1 MARTGGHLHFD
12 AEVVRTQEAV
22 DDLKLPVGAVGA
34 VAFARPL
41 GVRNIRLHNRHVKA
55 ILAPARYEL
64 SVVPVASGV
73 RWFQLAK
80 DRQSKK
86 VLLTSRVPR

>member
-22 DDLKLPVGAVGA
+22 DDLKLLYCVVGA
-34 VAFARPL
+34 VAFTRPL
-41 GVRNIRLHNRHVKA
+41 GVGNIRLHDRHVKA

-64 SVVPVASGV
+64 SVVPVASGGTLV
-73 RWFQLAK
+73 SVSERRAK
-80 DRQSKK
+80 QKGFAY
-86 VLLTSRVPR
+86 

>member
-22 DDLKLPVGAVGA
+22 DDLILPCRVVGA

-41 GVRNIRLHNRHVKA
+41 GVRNIRLHDRHVKA
-55 ILAPARYEL
+55 VLAPARYEL
-64 SVVPVASGV
+64 SVVPVASGDTLV
-73 RWFQLAK
+73 SVSER
-80 DRQSKK
+80 R
-86 VLLTSRVPR
+86 

>member
-22 DDLKLPVGAVGA
+22 DDFVLPFRTVGA

-55 ILAPARYEL
+55 VLAPARYEL
-64 SVVPVASGV
+64 SVVAVAGGGTLV
-73 RWFQLAK
+73 
-80 DRQSKK
+80 
-86 VLLTSRVPR
+86 

>member
-64 SVVPVASGV
+64 SVVPVASGDTLV
-73 RWFQLAK
+73 SVSER
-80 DRQSKK
+80 
-86 VLLTSRVPR
+86 RVKQKGFAY